1 MQQTPSTA
9 SNKTIKSVRK
19 RIDVDGLTKIPDQIT
34 LRMLEKERGFVQLI
48 ENLHEEMRRTQKLVH
63 ALIKFSNNNNNNNNH
78 VKISQS
84 KKSVKV

>member
-1 MQQTPSTA
+1 
-9 SNKTIKSVRK
+9 
-19 RIDVDGLTKIPDQIT
+19 
-34 LRMLEKERGFVQLI
+34 MLEKERGFVQLI